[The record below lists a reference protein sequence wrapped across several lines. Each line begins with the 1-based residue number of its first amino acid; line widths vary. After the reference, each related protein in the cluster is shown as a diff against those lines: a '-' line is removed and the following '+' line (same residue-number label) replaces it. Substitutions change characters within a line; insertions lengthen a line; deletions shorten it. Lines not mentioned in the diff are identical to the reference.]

1 MRLTY
6 QYERRIRAADATR
19 ERQEFGT
26 RRSLELVVVA
36 SVIVVASWWLARIGD
51 VLSGHEIEMIGR
63 PLGATFVGAG
73 LLALATSLPEITTS
87 IAAVRLGN
95 LDLALG
101 NIFGSNMFNIF
112 VIPML
117 KVTSMV
123 KGDALLLVEGR
134 FDATQNLIAGLL
146 AVLLT
151 AVAVGGLTYQSE
163 RKMLGRFGF
172 DSLLIA
178 VAYAGGMVLL
188 LMHAG

>member
-1 MRLTY
+1 MLVL
-6 QYERRIRAADATR
+6 AA
-19 ERQEFGT
+19 
-26 RRSLELVVVA
+26 
-36 SVIVVASWWLARIGD
+36 WWLTRTGD
-51 VLSGHEIEMIGR
+51 VLGSHEIDMLGR

-73 LLALATSLPEITTS
+73 FIALSNSLPEIVTALS
-87 IAAVRLGN
+87 AARLGN
-95 LDLALG
+95 VDLALG

-117 KVTSMV
+117 KVTSLV
-123 KGDALLLVEGR
+123 KGDALLMVEGR

-151 AVAVGGLTYQSE
+151 AIAVGGLTYQSE
-163 RKMLGRFGF
+163 RKMLGRFGL

-178 VAYAGGMVLL
+178 VAYAGGMILL